1 MKTITALTAYTFVA
15 ITVLGLLVFPI
26 FIIMEFRGNPVLTR
40 SHPEDT

>member
-1 MKTITALTAYTFVA
+1 MKPITALVTYAFVA

-26 FIIMEFRGNPVLTR
+26 FIIMESRGNPVLTR